1 MYGFTFVNISVC
13 NLKNRDIKK
22 IHQLKKLVNPYH
34 YHLIILSEDTFKV
47 RRKGASR
54 DDHNQC
60 RIKGTEVSKDRYLPR
75 QGGACVRGCQCG
87 EKRGCV
93 CVNCQLKE

>member
-75 QGGACVRGCQCG
+75 QGKKGG
-87 EKRGCV
+87 
-93 CVNCQLKE
+93 L